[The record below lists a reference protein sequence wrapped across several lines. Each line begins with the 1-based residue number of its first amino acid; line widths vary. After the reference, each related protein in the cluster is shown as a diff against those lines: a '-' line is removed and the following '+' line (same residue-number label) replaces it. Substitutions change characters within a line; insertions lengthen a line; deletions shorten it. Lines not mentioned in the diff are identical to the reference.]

1 MTATVETL
9 VAPKPII
16 TITMLIHGQITVTT
30 EISAMLM
37 EINTVTVVARGQMIA
52 TETNLMAAPMRILVE
67 TAAVH
72 LIMIIEET

>member
-1 MTATVETL
+1 
-9 VAPKPII
+9 
-16 TITMLIHGQITVTT
+16 
-30 EISAMLM
+30 MLM

-52 TETNLMAAPMRILVE
+52 TETNLMTAPMRIAVE

>member
-1 MTATVETL
+1 
-9 VAPKPII
+9 
-16 TITMLIHGQITVTT
+16 
-30 EISAMLM
+30 
-37 EINTVTVVARGQMIA
+37 MIA